1 MRAAMRDSGT
11 GSALSLALS
20 GRSRTSALA
29 FLLLLPL
36 AIILLVTFT
45 DVDLRLADA
54 AYDFRL
60 GQFPWRHAWLAEV
73 FSHIVLKQAL
83 VGSGAVFILAALWD
97 GFRPRPWAPVLRLQL
112 RVVAAC
118 AVVIPAIIAT
128 LKQVSSSHCPW
139 DLERYGGSAPYVRL
153 LDAMPAA
160 IAPGHCMPAG
170 HASSALWLIA
180 VAAFFL
186 PARPKTA
193 AAVFGVMLSFAIAV
207 GWLQQM
213 RGAHFLSHTLW
224 SVWIACAVLFAVLES
239 TRLTTQGRR

>member
-1 MRAAMRDSGT
+1 MPDS
-11 GSALSLALS
+11 SAHPDLALT
-20 GRSRTSALA
+20 GRTCTSALA
-29 FLLLLPL
+29 LLLLLPL

-54 AYDFRL
+54 AYDAHL
-60 GQFPWRHAWLAEV
+60 GRFPWRHAWLAEV
-73 FSHIVLKQAL
+73 FSHILLKQVM
-83 VGSGAVFILAALWD
+83 VGWGAMFILAALLD
-97 GFRPRPWAPVLRLQL
+97 VVKPRPWNHIRRLQL

-139 DLERYGGSAPYVRL
+139 DLERYGGGAPYVRL
-153 LDAMPAA
+153 LEVIPVS
-160 IAPGHCMPAG
+160 IAPGKCMPAG

-180 VAAFFL
+180 LAAFFL
-186 PARPKTA
+186 PSRPRTA
-193 AAVFGVMLSFAIAV
+193 AAVFGLMLSFAMAV

-224 SVWIACAVLFAVLES
+224 SVWIACAVLFAVLQS
-239 TRLTTQGRR
+239 TTLHPH